1 MIAAVTI
8 TTLAVACGS
17 PLPTTP
23 SPAVATA
30 SPVATLT
37 DNSARL
43 LDQLETIA
51 LQPEDLA
58 QLGPAFEPFDVG
70 PTQILDVLPAP
81 QSAPDRFGRIG
92 GWKAR
97 YRQGPDVTTGI
108 LVIDS
113 RIDLFPDAGAA
124 ASDLAAYAARYSTQA
139 GPARA
144 TISTPSLGQGA
155 TMSTTVLVDQTHVR
169 TATIAW
175 RQGSFTGQV
184 VASALGDVDP
194 AAAAQMLAAAI
205 DQRMSAATPGD

>member
-23 SPAVATA
+23 SPTIATA
-30 SPVATLT
+30 SPVATLA

-97 YRQGPDVTTGI
+97 YRQGSDVTSGI
-108 LVIDS
+108 LVVDS
-113 RIDLFPDAGAA
+113 RIDLFPDRNAA
-124 ASDLAAYAARYSTQA
+124 AADLAAYAARYTAQA
-139 GPARA
+139 GPVGA
-144 TISTPSLGQGA
+144 TISNHSVGEGA
-155 TMSTTVLVDQTHVR
+155 TMSTIVPADQTQVR
-169 TATIAW
+169 MAMIAW
-175 RQGSFTGQV
+175 RRGPFTAQV
-184 VASALGDVDP
+184 VTSGLGNVDV
-194 AAAAQMLAAAI
+194 AAAAEMLATAVDQRISAAI
-205 DQRMSAATPGD
+205 AGG